1 MREQGFQRTMP
12 KRRKKMKSKKSK
24 WTPILRGGKP
34 TEFEILVFWSAC
46 LNKWVTVP
54 GVSKLRTV

>member
-1 MREQGFQRTMP
+1 
-12 KRRKKMKSKKSK
+12 MKSKKSK